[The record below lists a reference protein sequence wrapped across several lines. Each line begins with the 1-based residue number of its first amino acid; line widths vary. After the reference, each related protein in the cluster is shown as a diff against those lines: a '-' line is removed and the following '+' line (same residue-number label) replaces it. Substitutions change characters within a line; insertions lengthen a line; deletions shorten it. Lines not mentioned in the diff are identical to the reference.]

1 MTGTQKR
8 HGRLRRTSLGEERG
22 ERHVGVQW
30 VLEVVAG
37 IEAMT
42 TAAIQNEDRKAV
54 PDKGEE

>member
-1 MTGTQKR
+1 MTGSQKR
-8 HGRLRRTSLGEERG
+8 HGRLRRTSLGGERG
-22 ERHVGVQW
+22 QRRVGAQW
-30 VLEVVAG
+30 VPEVVAG